1 MKRHGILLLSFPFI
15 SEGFSVEFIA
25 TKYGEIV
32 SKLGIRDA
40 SWSLSIIVSRGC
52 TCASGVLQNDLKGL

>member
-1 MKRHGILLLSFPFI
+1 MKRDGILLLSFPFI

-40 SWSLSIIVSRGC
+40 SSFTGIHNSLEDDKISVSY
-52 TCASGVLQNDLKGL
+52 KE